1 MGHLDDKFLDK
12 ENFYLAFKR
21 LKAHFMQSNEWYDPI
36 EIYSFE
42 ANLATNIFILIERV
56 KEENFEAHKIHPL
69 PFPKANKNG
78 ENKVRPFYKINI
90 EDQIIWL
97 AITNVI
103 GNFFESNFQSWN
115 YGNRLYRPIW
125 FTEDS
130 EGNSEINKG
139 TTKNTSSYIYRK
151 WNQSWPF
158 FRRHISMTI
167 RAMSKGNSLKVDDFE
182 NDIEKSIYKDEISKE
197 YKEYNYL
204 DGNYWDLGE
213 SPELYWLTL
222 DFEKFFP
229 SIQPDLIIE
238 NVKEILINQYERTDV
253 SLIISTIQKLLK
265 PEVCFSGWSQDD
277 SIELKNYYVNDKS
290 DNCKG
295 IPTGL
300 LVAGFLAN
308 VALLE
313 LDKKINTWIN
323 QNRNLAY
330 FKFVDDQ
337 VIIAKS
343 NEVIKSFLD
352 FIHSELAV
360 LNSNIVFNDEK
371 IEPERYDYDQKTGF
385 SQKETLNDNKL
396 NVTYPEPFLTNALM
410 QISNLNGDEFSL
422 MDESELENSENDLKF
437 FLLTDFKDSGIRRDT
452 RVSFAAMRLC
462 KMAKYLEPN
471 FFLFDQNYSNI
482 NPNLIEENK
491 SKELNKIQVR
501 YKRIFELLLKATIEF
516 PDKLKL
522 WKRCVEL
529 CYISGIDKIDE
540 IYLSVD
546 KTNIHSASKSYIKAY
561 IKILLV
567 EFMLRAK
574 SRLFEKYSSYWDAY
588 RLKLFISNVSKLE
601 VGTPNENYILK
612 SSSSLFHLI
621 QDFVQNSNPDIY
633 TNEDSEYSFEDYFYF
648 ILRSISANKTIWSNN
663 ILKIQL
669 ENRVSWAILGIYPV
683 NIPPVLFEGI
693 LSIKKELDAIPFQ
706 TKIKDYTNII
716 FERNDFIG
724 DNQGFVYDIF
734 YDNPELKKQF
744 IDYYPKIKKNLSF
757 SYKQKITLN
766 EWLRETIKTNS
777 QSNWIDPRLSEWTVI
792 EIIKQI
798 TSEKIKQFGSMQS
811 NALFD
816 DTISNIFLVHPQNYL
831 IPKTWLSNKNQSWDS
846 WKRIVRADKISIIHV
861 TKIIGDYRYVPF
873 SNYWETS
880 GFLSV
885 FFGNGFTSLI
895 VGLCTLMV
903 KLLSK
908 DLSWHS
914 STNKQLFLDSFYS
927 SAMGTIEN
935 QPISSHTQHFLNS
948 IFSKKNED
956 FLFGQ
961 NKFFYNGLTIQN
973 LTDFKNALISLQTE
987 LEKYQVTLLENE
999 ARQLTYINIEEIGKH
1014 YSI

>member
-1 MGHLDDKFLDK
+1 MKFH
-12 ENFYLAFKR
+12 YS
-21 LKAHFMQSNEWYDPI
+21 QSNEWYDPI
-36 EIYSFE
+36 ELYSFE
-42 ANLATNIFILIERV
+42 ANLATNIFLLIERV
-56 KEENFEAHKIHPL
+56 KNENFEAHKIHLL

-78 ENKVRPFYKINI
+78 ANKIRPFYKINI

-97 AITNVI
+97 AVVNVI
-103 GNFFESNFQSWN
+103 GDFFESNFQSWN

-125 FTEDS
+125 FTENSDGS
-130 EGNSEINKG
+130 SEINKG
-139 TTKNTSSYIYRK
+139 STKNTSSYIYRK
-151 WNQSWPF
+151 WSQSWPF
-158 FRRHISMTI
+158 FRRHINMTI
-167 RAMSKGNSLKVDDFE
+167 RALSKGNNLTVDDFE
-182 NDIEKSIYKDEISKE
+182 NDIEKVIYEDEMSKE
-197 YKEYNYL
+197 HKEYNYL
-204 DGNYWDLGE
+204 DGNYWALSE
-213 SPELYWLTL
+213 SQELYWLTL

-229 SIQPDLIIE
+229 SIQPDLILQNI
-238 NVKEILINQYERTDV
+238 KEILINQYNRDDV
-253 SLIISTIQKLLK
+253 SLIISRIEKLLK
-265 PEVCFSGWSQDD
+265 PKVCFSGWSLDD
-277 SIELKNYYVNDKS
+277 SIELKNYFVNDKS

-313 LDKKINTWIN
+313 LDKKINSWIN
-323 QNRNLAY
+323 RNRNLAY

-343 NEVIKSFLD
+343 NEAIKSFLD
-352 FIHSELAV
+352 FIHFELAG

-371 IEPERYDYDQKTGF
+371 IEPEIYNYDQKTGF
-385 SQKETLNDNKL
+385 SQKESLNDSDNKL

-437 FLLTDFKDSGIRRDT
+437 FLLTDFNDSGIRRDT

-462 KMAKYLEPN
+462 KIAKYLEPN

-482 NPNLIEENK
+482 NPDLIEENK
-491 SKELNKIQVR
+491 SIELNKIQLR
-501 YKRIFELLLKATIEF
+501 YKRIFDLLLKATIEF

-546 KTNIHSASKSYIKAY
+546 KANIHAASKSYIKAY
-561 IKILLV
+561 IQILLV
-567 EFMLRAK
+567 EFMLQAK

-588 RLKLFISNVSKLE
+588 RLNLFISNVSKLE
-601 VGTPNENYILK
+601 VVSPNENHILK

-621 QDFVQNSNPDIY
+621 QDFVQNSNSDIY

-648 ILRSISANKTIWSNN
+648 ILRSISANKTIWNNN

-683 NIPPVLFEGI
+683 NIPPVLFESI
-693 LSIKKELDAIPFQ
+693 LNIKKELDSIPFQ
-706 TKIKDYTNII
+706 TKIKNYTNII
-716 FERNDFIG
+716 FERNDFIL
-724 DNQGFVYDIF
+724 DNQGFMYDVF
-734 YDNPELKKQF
+734 DSNSQLKKQF
-744 IDYYPKIKKNLSF
+744 VEYYPKIRKNLSF
-757 SYKQKITLN
+757 NPKNRIPLN
-766 EWLRETIKTNS
+766 KWLKVTIANNS
-777 QSNWIDPRLSEWTVI
+777 KSSWIDPSLSEWTVI
-792 EIIKQI
+792 EIVKQI
-798 TSEKIKQFGSMQS
+798 ASEKNRMYGSMQS

-816 DTISNIFLVHPQNYL
+816 DTIRNIFLVHPQNYL
-831 IPKTWLSNKNQSWDS
+831 IPRTWSMKQKHSWDS
-846 WKRIVRADKISIIHV
+846 WKRVVREDKISIIHV
-861 TKIIGDYRYVPF
+861 DKMIGDYRYIPF
-873 SNYWETS
+873 INYWETS
-880 GFLSV
+880 GFLSI

-927 SAMGTIEN
+927 GAMSTIEN

-956 FLFGQ
+956 FIFGQ
-961 NKFFYNGLTIQN
+961 NKFFYNDLIIDN
-973 LTDFKNALISLQTE
+973 LTVFENALTSLQTE

-999 ARQLTYINIEEIGKH
+999 ARQLTYIDIEEIGKH